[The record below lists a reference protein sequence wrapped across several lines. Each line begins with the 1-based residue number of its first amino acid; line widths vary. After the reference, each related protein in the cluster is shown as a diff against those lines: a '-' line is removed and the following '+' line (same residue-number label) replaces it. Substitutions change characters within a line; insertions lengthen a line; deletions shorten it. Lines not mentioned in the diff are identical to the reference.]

1 MTCAETSR
9 PEDTRFEL
17 YKNSRFEA
25 CAARPVQNLDC
36 AALFDTMKHHPDS
49 KGDNSPGNHT
59 TLIYGFNRTHWC
71 DNAWCFRDFKV
82 VPSAIPSRVLLHGR
96 LLQWWFIGETALFTV
111 YHFKSQ
117 AFFDAHTPSQCKNK
131 GIGMKLSLFLSL
143 ASLAWWWTDFGLIL
157 AQGSLPIS
165 FTTLSMFSW
174 AVTWRTAHSFHLHPL
189 RCAFH
194 AWRRN
199 RRLSMAVLYAITLFQ
214 LGATVHMLSQIW
226 VLPFS
231 SYYQC
236 LEQKVA
242 AAPGATSICSPAE
255 MCRLPFGYLGYDK
268 TLEYAALCVFGSAIL
283 PEGLIRV
290 LGLVPGDRR
299 DHGIIVR
306 VFYLARVLALLAICA
321 TAASWETITTSQLS
335 RSANREAQIVA
346 DLRCRV
352 VHVGLSDWRYF
363 LDIDWNRGL
372 GMARALFNVG
382 F

>member
-1 MTCAETSR
+1 MANSSHCVAETPIETKTRLHVRVSITKKVSYFETWQKKIKLMPFSATQELTEMIYPQMYDSDHPRVWKIGLRLIFWLFVVLQAAALVFIVLCMTGAETSR
-9 PEDTRFEL
+9 PEGTRFEL

-49 KGDNSPGNHT
+49 KGDDSPGNHT

-96 LLQWWFIGETALFTV
+96 LLQWWFIGETALFTA

-117 AFFDAHTPSQCKNK
+117 AFFDAHTPSQCKDK

-165 FTTLSMFSW
+165 FTTLSMFSR

-194 AWRRN
+194 AWRRVG
-199 RRLSMAVLYAITLFQ
+199 RLSKTVL
-214 LGATVHMLSQIW
+214 LG
-226 VLPFS
+226 
-231 SYYQC
+231 
-236 LEQKVA
+236 
-242 AAPGATSICSPAE
+242 
-255 MCRLPFGYLGYDK
+255 
-268 TLEYAALCVFGSAIL
+268 
-283 PEGLIRV
+283 
-290 LGLVPGDRR
+290 
-299 DHGIIVR
+299 
-306 VFYLARVLALLAICA
+306 FYLFRVIISALSKKWQLLPGLRQYARP
-321 TAASWETITTSQLS
+321 Q
-335 RSANREAQIVA
+335 RSVDFR
-346 DLRCRV
+346 
-352 VHVGLSDWRYF
+352 
-363 LDIDWNRGL
+363 LDIYEWFMSD
-372 GMARALFNVG
+372 
-382 F
+382 